1 MYELLQRKQPVTV
14 AVCQPQIK
22 TRVGQQLELKLLSV
36 LPLHNTKIG
45 QEPGGA
51 VTRRY
56 ELLLIL
62 KISNFYLLFYTKSNT
77 NKTNLFV
84 SKICFF
90 FLENWEPRRND
101 EWRERDVTF
110 FSIER
115 RMGPI

>member
-62 KISNFYLLFYTKSNT
+62 KISNFYLLFILNQIQTKPIY
-77 NKTNLFV
+77 LFQKSV
-84 SKICFF
+84 
-90 FLENWEPRRND
+90 
-101 EWRERDVTF
+101 
-110 FSIER
+110 FSF
-115 RMGPI
+115 